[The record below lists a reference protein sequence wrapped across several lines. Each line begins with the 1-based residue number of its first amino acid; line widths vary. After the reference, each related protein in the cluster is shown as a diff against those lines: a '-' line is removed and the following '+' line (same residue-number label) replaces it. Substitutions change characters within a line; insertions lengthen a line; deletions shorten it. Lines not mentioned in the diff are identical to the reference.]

1 MNPIL
6 YTLFEDNPE
15 LPREAAKFCRTV
27 PGYQQ
32 AEADFFRLAEEV
44 RRLLGTDFYLAF
56 EQGMNAHQAY
66 EVRAHYLFGLGLRR
80 EVLDALGRADD

>member
-32 AEADFFRLAEEV
+32 AEADFCRLA
-44 RRLLGTDFYLAF
+44 
-56 EQGMNAHQAY
+56 
-66 EVRAHYLFGLGLRR
+66 
-80 EVLDALGRADD
+80 